1 MAIHGNSCR
10 FVPLYSSKV
19 QNLRVH
25 RHTQNIV
32 PEKSGRQ
39 VVDGGRYAAPPLQL
53 GIPSP
58 CALRGVGV
66 AAFWGDDSGGSN
78 CARMR
83 AGAATGRTAPTTEA
97 EPAADRLRS
106 FAESSAHRQPPA
118 ARQSHPATGRRCE
131 SAAARMVG
139 GGTHSDRG
147 RNADPPVL
155 PTSVG
160 AEAPCPAPDDCPA
173 YDCGRPGNDHQRPT
187 FALCP
192 PCAPAP
198 SFRAVQP
205 SLRGRQAHGG
215 TTFPA

>member
-25 RHTQNIV
+25 RHTQNII

-66 AAFWGDDSGGSN
+66 AAFWGDGSGGSS

-139 GGTHSDRG
+139 GGTHFDRG

-155 PTSVG
+155 PSQSRRTSHDNRPSPVRLGNG
-160 AEAPCPAPDDCPA
+160 ATTPKPRPRLAACHSDHHAPLRPASD
-173 YDCGRPGNDHQRPT
+173 N
-187 FALCP
+187 
-192 PCAPAP
+192 
-198 SFRAVQP
+198 
-205 SLRGRQAHGG
+205 
-215 TTFPA
+215 

>member
-1 MAIHGNSCR
+1 MAIHGNLCR

-19 QNLRVH
+19 QKTRVH
-25 RHTQNIV
+25 RHTPNII

-39 VVDGGRYAAPPLQL
+39 VVGGGRYAAPPLQL

-58 CALRGVGV
+58 CALTGVGV
-66 AAFWGDDSGGSN
+66 AAFWGDGSGGSS

-83 AGAATGRTAPTTEA
+83 AGAATGRTAPAAEA

-118 ARQSHPATGRRCE
+118 VRQSHPATGRRCE

-139 GGTHSDRG
+139 GGTYSDRG

-155 PTSVG
+155 QHHNGSRSP
-160 AEAPCPAPDDCPA
+160 
-173 YDCGRPGNDHQRPT
+173 
-187 FALCP
+187 
-192 PCAPAP
+192 
-198 SFRAVQP
+198 QP
-205 SLRGRQAHGG
+205 SPRLPPRERLRATR
-215 TTFPA
+215 